1 MKRFIVEV
9 LLFIFTSFSIMAE
22 NAGNVTSSVNE
33 IKNNSEILLKCSNM
47 AGETAQGMGTAVNN
61 GNNIFLKCLNSENSS
76 ENLIGTNKVNSKDIL
91 LECLNTSENTAGEAE
106 KNGNSDEKILKCSNI
121 VRIINANELFQT
133 DKTGSIKGIQLKCS
147 NTVKNVNKAE
157 IPLSDSGGSN
167 DIILK
172 CSSVSE
178 NLPKNETAINSGVT
192 ANSNEITLKCSN
204 IVRVVDGN
212 KVFPDNPENSDAVI
226 LNCSDTAE
234 KAGNI
239 IGNIGQPKGNIGS
252 LGGNIGGKVPVGPII
267 GGVAGASAVGAI
279 VGGIGHHGGGG
290 SGSSRPP
297 KAGGGKDGNSKPPK
311 AGGGK
316 DDASNPKKQ
325 KKDDS
330 KIHNVRG
337 IGIQPVNPFWRSNLQ
352 EAEDSYSKIVRVGF
366 QWVRI
371 TASWHRIQSQRNG
384 AYDWQ
389 DIDDAVALARKYNL
403 KVLMQISGAPEWATG
418 ADKLSAAE
426 KNALNAR
433 KIWVA
438 SFAPLPQYDN
448 DFSNFV
454 SALVKRYAPKG
465 VIDYEFWNEPG
476 NPEFWHDTIQ
486 NPRPNPEHYTNLL
499 KIAYTAAHDAHN
511 DVNVMAGGM
520 TVGVT
525 NNSTGYVGPM
535 EFLERMYRAGAKGY
549 FDGVSH
555 HPYGIYARTF
565 RDNGWTNM
573 IGDVVAPGGGEKTL
587 YQIMSENGDGNKKIW
602 PSEVGLDAAYPGVE
616 ETKQANIISQIL
628 RWYQRSNIF
637 GPLILYQAKDRKPYI
652 TSGVVDRDSNGD
664 GWLDVNI
671 DTNGDGVPDANIDA
685 DHNGRPDILDAADPE
700 NYFGIWKS
708 DGTEKKAVDVIR
720 RFINNNHPAPA
731 PTPAPLT
738 NGCNSATDASGQWKS
753 VKCWEFKD
761 RNIPSDWEGK
771 RIINHLGSHLTYLP
785 SSISLD
791 GDHAILTT
799 RRHCVNRK
807 GDPLT
812 DANATTGVC
821 PAGKV
826 TQYSSGRLESG
837 NIVDASKPFRAE
849 IRAKMNWNHLQGM
862 RTALWM
868 QKQRNDVD
876 TPACKVPGGNAPYGS
891 LLILEWFASTPDYG
905 WPASNISCYY
915 SQTNHEWTPRG
926 FTHRLE
932 NRVGSGSKPLTD
944 EWHVW
949 TIEYDGTKVRYYM
962 DGRLAPVVHYRIQDA
977 RRISVVDSTRYDQYG
992 SYLSTMPDEDYSK
1005 LNIPSSL
1012 VKQGFEND
1020 RWHFII
1026 NDYVEWEPGLNPPS
1040 DGAPFPV
1047 QTTEIDYVRLYQK

>member
-1 MKRFIVEV
+1 MKRFIIAV
-9 LLFIFTSFSIMAE
+9 LLLIFMSFSIMAE
-22 NAGNVTSSVNE
+22 NTGNVSFLVSE
-33 IKNNSEILLKCSNM
+33 IKSNNDILLKCSNM
-47 AGETAQGMGTAVNN
+47 AGENAQGTGITENN
-61 GNNIFLKCLNSENSS
+61 GNNIFLKCINSETGS
-76 ENLIGTNKVNSKDIL
+76 ENIIGTNKISSQNIL
-91 LECLNTSENTAGEAE
+91 LKCLNTSESTEDELTKDVNTAE
-106 KNGNSDEKILKCSNI
+106 KLLKCSNI
-121 VRIINANELFQT
+121 VRIIKIDELSQIESANAV
-133 DKTGSIKGIQLKCS
+133 QLKCS
-147 NTVKNVNKAE
+147 NTVTNNIV
-157 IPLSDSGGSN
+157 
-167 DIILK
+167 LK
-172 CSSVSE
+172 CSGTSE
-178 NLPKNETAINSGVT
+178 NLLKKETTINSGTVNT
-192 ANSNEITLKCSN
+192 AEKLLKCSN
-204 IVRVVDGN
+204 IVKVIDGN
-212 KVFPDNPENSDAVI
+212 KVFSDNLGNYDAVI
-226 LNCSDTAE
+226 LNCTDTTE
-234 KAGNI
+234 KNSNI
-239 IGNIGQPKGNIGS
+239 IGNIAQPKVNIGS

-279 VGGIGHHGGGG
+279 AGGIGHH
-290 SGSSRPP
+290 
-297 KAGGGKDGNSKPPK
+297 KGGGKGGNP
-311 AGGGK
+311 GHQNGRNDGGK
-316 DDASNPKKQ
+316 DDNPKKQ
-325 KKDDS
+325 KKDDT
-330 KIHNVRG
+330 KIHNVKG
-337 IGIQPVNPFWRSNLQ
+337 IGIQPVNPFWRSNLR
-352 EAEDSYSKIVRVGF
+352 EAEDFYSKIARVGF

-438 SFAPLPQYDN
+438 SFAPLPQYN
-448 DFSNFV
+448 NEFSNFV
-454 SALVKRYAPKG
+454 SALVKRYAQKG

-486 NPRPNPEHYTNLL
+486 NPRPNPEHYTDLL

-520 TVGVT
+520 TVG
-525 NNSTGYVGPM
+525 NSNSSTGYVGPM

-549 FDGVSH
+549 FDGLSH

-565 RDNGWTNM
+565 RDNGWANM

-587 YQIMSENGDGNKKIW
+587 YQIMSEHGDGNKKIW
-602 PSEVGLDAAYPGVE
+602 ITEVGIDAAYPGVE
-616 ETKQANIISQIL
+616 ETKQANVISKIL
-628 RWYQRSNIF
+628 DQYQKSNIY
-637 GPLILYQAKDRKPYI
+637 GPLIFYQAKDRKPYI
-652 TSGVVDRDSNGD
+652 TSGILDKDSNGD

-671 DTNGDGVPDANIDA
+671 DTNGDGVPDANIDT

-738 NGCNSATDASGQWKS
+738 NGCDSATDASGQWKS

-761 RNIPSDWEGK
+761 RNIPSDWVSK

-891 LLILEWFASTPDYG
+891 LLILEWFSSTPSYA
-905 WPASNISCYY
+905 WPATNISCYY
-915 SQTNHEWTPRG
+915 SQVNHEWTPRG

-932 NRVGSGSKPLTD
+932 NIVGGHTTSLTH

-949 TIEYDGTKVRYYM
+949 AIEFDGTKVRYYM
-962 DGRLAPVVHYRIQDA
+962 DGRLIPVVHYRIKDA
-977 RRISVVDSTRYDQYG
+977 QRISVVDNTRYDQYG
-992 SYLSTMPDEDYSK
+992 NYLSAMPDEDFSK
-1005 LNIPSSL
+1005 LNIPSAL

-1026 NDYVEWEPGLNPPS
+1026 NDYVEWESGLNPPS
-1040 DGAPFPV
+1040 EHSPFPV

>member
-1 MKRFIVEV
+1 MKKSIVAV
-9 LLFIFTSFSIMAE
+9 LLLIFLSFSIMAE
-22 NAGNVTSSVNE
+22 NVDNVTSSANE
-33 IKNNSEILLKCSNM
+33 IKNSGEILLKCSNM
-47 AGETAQGMGTAVNN
+47 AGENAQGTGITENN
-61 GNNIFLKCLNSENSS
+61 GNNIFLKCINSETGS
-76 ENLIGTNKVNSKDIL
+76 ENIIGTNKISSQNIL
-91 LECLNTSENTAGEAE
+91 LKCLNTSESTEDELTKDVNTAE
-106 KNGNSDEKILKCSNI
+106 KLLKCSNI
-121 VRIINANELFQT
+121 VRIIKIDELSQIESANAV
-133 DKTGSIKGIQLKCS
+133 QLKCS
-147 NTVKNVNKAE
+147 NTVTNNIV
-157 IPLSDSGGSN
+157 
-167 DIILK
+167 LK
-172 CSSVSE
+172 CSGTSE
-178 NLPKNETAINSGVT
+178 NLLKKETTINSGTVNT
-192 ANSNEITLKCSN
+192 AEKLLKCSN
-204 IVRVVDGN
+204 IVKVIDGN
-212 KVFPDNPENSDAVI
+212 KVFSDNLGNYDAVI
-226 LNCSDTAE
+226 LNCTDTTE
-234 KAGNI
+234 KNSNI
-239 IGNIGQPKGNIGS
+239 IGNIAQPKVNIGS

-279 VGGIGHHGGGG
+279 AGGIGHH
-290 SGSSRPP
+290 
-297 KAGGGKDGNSKPPK
+297 KGGGKGGNP
-311 AGGGK
+311 GHQNGRNDGGK
-316 DDASNPKKQ
+316 DDNPKKQ
-325 KKDDS
+325 KKDDT
-330 KIHNVRG
+330 KIHNVKG
-337 IGIQPVNPFWRSNLQ
+337 IGIQPVNPFWRSNLR
-352 EAEDSYSKIVRVGF
+352 EAEDSYSKIAGAGF

-371 TASWHRIQSQRNG
+371 TASWHRIQSSKNG
-384 AYDWQ
+384 RYDWQ
-389 DIDDAVALARKYNL
+389 DIDDAVALAKKYNL

-438 SFAPLPQYDN
+438 SFAPLQQYDN

-454 SALVKRYAPKG
+454 TALVKRYASQG

-486 NPRPNPEHYTNLL
+486 NPRPNPEHYTDLL

-520 TVGVT
+520 TVGAS
-525 NNSTGYVGPM
+525 NSATGYVGPM
-535 EFLERMYRAGAKGY
+535 EFLERIYRAGAKGY
-549 FDGVSH
+549 FDGLSH

-565 RDNGWTNM
+565 RDNGWANM

-587 YQIMSENGDGNKKIW
+587 YQIMSEHGDGNKKIW
-602 PSEVGLDAAYPGVE
+602 ITEVGIDAAYPGVE
-616 ETKQANIISQIL
+616 ETKQANVISKIL
-628 RWYQRSNIF
+628 DQYQKSNIY
-637 GPLILYQAKDRKPYI
+637 GPLIFYQAKDRKPYI
-652 TSGVVDRDSNGD
+652 TSGILDKDSNGD

-738 NGCNSATDASGQWKS
+738 NGCDSATDASGQWKS
-753 VKCWEFKD
+753 VKCWEFKG
-761 RNIPSDWEGK
+761 RNIPSDWVSK
-771 RIINHLGSHLTYLP
+771 RIINHLDSHLTYLP

-891 LLILEWFASTPDYG
+891 LLILEWFSSTPSYA
-905 WPASNISCYY
+905 WPATNISCYY
-915 SQTNHEWTPRG
+915 SQVNHEWTPRG

-932 NRVGSGSKPLTD
+932 NIVGGHTTSLTH

-949 TIEYDGTKVRYYM
+949 AIEFDGTKVRYYM
-962 DGRLAPVVHYRIQDA
+962 DGRLIPVVHYRIKDA
-977 RRISVVDSTRYDQYG
+977 QRISVVDNTRYDQYG
-992 SYLSTMPDEDYSK
+992 NYLSTMPDEDFSK
-1005 LNIPSSL
+1005 LNIPSAL

-1026 NDYVEWEPGLNPPS
+1026 NDYVEWESGLNPPS
-1040 DGAPFPV
+1040 EHSPFPV

>member
-1 MKRFIVEV
+1 MVKFIVRG
-9 LLFIFTSFSIMAE
+9 LLLICISFSIMAE
-22 NAGNVTSSVNE
+22 NVDNVTSSANE
-33 IKNNSEILLKCSNM
+33 IKNSGEILLKCSNM
-47 AGETAQGMGTAVNN
+47 AGENAQGTGITENN
-61 GNNIFLKCLNSENSS
+61 GNNIFLKCINSETGS
-76 ENLIGTNKVNSKDIL
+76 ENIIGTNKISSQNIL
-91 LECLNTSENTAGEAE
+91 LKCLNTSESTEDELTKDVNTAE
-106 KNGNSDEKILKCSNI
+106 KLLKCSNI
-121 VRIINANELFQT
+121 VRIIKIDELSQIESANAV
-133 DKTGSIKGIQLKCS
+133 QLKCS
-147 NTVKNVNKAE
+147 NTVTNNIV
-157 IPLSDSGGSN
+157 
-167 DIILK
+167 LK
-172 CSSVSE
+172 CSGTSE
-178 NLPKNETAINSGVT
+178 NLLKKETTINSGTVNT
-192 ANSNEITLKCSN
+192 AEKLLKCSN
-204 IVRVVDGN
+204 IVKVIDGN
-212 KVFPDNPENSDAVI
+212 KVFSDNLGNYDAVI
-226 LNCSDTAE
+226 LNCTDTTE
-234 KAGNI
+234 KNSNI
-239 IGNIGQPKGNIGS
+239 IGNIAQPKVNIGS

-279 VGGIGHHGGGG
+279 AGGIGHH
-290 SGSSRPP
+290 
-297 KAGGGKDGNSKPPK
+297 KGGGKGGNT
-311 AGGGK
+311 GHQNGRNDGGK
-316 DDASNPKKQ
+316 DDNSNPKKQ
-325 KKDDS
+325 KKDDT
-330 KIHNVRG
+330 KIHNVKG
-337 IGIQPVNPFWRSNLQ
+337 IGIQPVNPFWRSNLR
-352 EAEDSYSKIVRVGF
+352 EAEDSYSKIAGVGF

-371 TASWHRIQSQRNG
+371 TASWHRIQSSKNG
-384 AYDWQ
+384 RYDWQ
-389 DIDDAVALARKYNL
+389 DIDDAVALAKKYNL

-438 SFAPLPQYDN
+438 SFAPLPQYN
-448 DFSNFV
+448 NEFSNFV

-486 NPRPNPEHYTNLL
+486 NPRPNPEHYTDLL

-520 TVGVT
+520 TVG
-525 NNSTGYVGPM
+525 NSNSSTGYVGPM

-549 FDGVSH
+549 FDGLSH

-565 RDNGWTNM
+565 RDNGWANM

-587 YQIMSENGDGNKKIW
+587 YQIMSEHGDGNKKIW
-602 PSEVGLDAAYPGVE
+602 ITEVGIDAAYPGVE
-616 ETKQANIISQIL
+616 ETKQANVISKIL
-628 RWYQRSNIF
+628 DQYQKSNIY
-637 GPLILYQAKDRKPYI
+637 GPLIFYQAKDRKPYI
-652 TSGVVDRDSNGD
+652 TSGILDKDSNGD

-671 DTNGDGVPDANIDA
+671 DTNGDGVPDANIDT

-738 NGCNSATDASGQWKS
+738 NGCDSATDASGQWKS

-761 RNIPSDWEGK
+761 RNIPSDWVSK

-891 LLILEWFASTPDYG
+891 LLILEWFSSTPSYA
-905 WPASNISCYY
+905 WPATNISCYY
-915 SQTNHEWTPRG
+915 SQVNHEWTPRG

-932 NRVGSGSKPLTD
+932 NIVGGHTTSLTH

-949 TIEYDGTKVRYYM
+949 AIEFDGTKVRYYM
-962 DGRLAPVVHYRIQDA
+962 DGRLIPVVHYRIKDA
-977 RRISVVDSTRYDQYG
+977 QRISVVDNTRYDQYG
-992 SYLSTMPDEDYSK
+992 NYLSTMPDEDFSK
-1005 LNIPSSL
+1005 LNIPSAL

-1026 NDYVEWEPGLNPPS
+1026 NDYVEWESGLNPPS
-1040 DGAPFPV
+1040 EYSPFPV

>member
-1 MKRFIVEV
+1 MKRFIIAV
-9 LLFIFTSFSIMAE
+9 LLLIFMSFSIMAE
-22 NAGNVTSSVNE
+22 NTGNVSFSASE
-33 IKNNSEILLKCSNM
+33 IKSNNDILLKCSNM
-47 AGETAQGMGTAVNN
+47 AGENAQGTGITENN
-61 GNNIFLKCLNSENSS
+61 GNNIFLKCINSETGS
-76 ENLIGTNKVNSKDIL
+76 ENIIGTNKISSQNIL
-91 LECLNTSENTAGEAE
+91 LKCLNTSESTEDELTKDVNTAE
-106 KNGNSDEKILKCSNI
+106 KLLKCSNI
-121 VRIINANELFQT
+121 VRIIKIDELSQIESANAV
-133 DKTGSIKGIQLKCS
+133 QLKCS
-147 NTVKNVNKAE
+147 NTVTNNIV
-157 IPLSDSGGSN
+157 
-167 DIILK
+167 LK
-172 CSSVSE
+172 CSGTSE
-178 NLPKNETAINSGVT
+178 NLLKKETTINSGTVNT
-192 ANSNEITLKCSN
+192 TEITLKCSN
-204 IVRVVDGN
+204 IVKVIDGN
-212 KVFPDNPENSDAVI
+212 KVFSDNLGNYDAVI
-226 LNCSDTAE
+226 LNCTDTTE
-234 KAGNI
+234 KNSNI
-239 IGNIGQPKGNIGS
+239 IGNIAQPKVNIGS

-279 VGGIGHHGGGG
+279 AGGIGHH
-290 SGSSRPP
+290 
-297 KAGGGKDGNSKPPK
+297 KGGGKGGNP
-311 AGGGK
+311 GHQNGRNDGGK
-316 DDASNPKKQ
+316 DDNPKKQ
-325 KKDDS
+325 KKDDT
-330 KIHNVRG
+330 KIHNVKG
-337 IGIQPVNPFWRSNLQ
+337 IGIQPVNPFWRSNLR
-352 EAEDSYSKIVRVGF
+352 EAEDSYSKIARVGF

-438 SFAPLPQYDN
+438 SFAPFPQYN
-448 DFSNFV
+448 NEFSNFV

-486 NPRPNPEHYTNLL
+486 NPRPNPEHYTDLL

-520 TVGVT
+520 TVG
-525 NNSTGYVGPM
+525 NSNSSTGYVGPM

-549 FDGVSH
+549 FDGLSH

-565 RDNGWTNM
+565 RDNGWANM

-587 YQIMSENGDGNKKIW
+587 YQIMSEHGDGNKKIW
-602 PSEVGLDAAYPGVE
+602 ITEVGIDAAYPGVE
-616 ETKQANIISQIL
+616 ETKQANVISKIL
-628 RWYQRSNIF
+628 DQYQKSNIY
-637 GPLILYQAKDRKPYI
+637 GPLIFYQAKDRKPYI
-652 TSGVVDRDSNGD
+652 TSGILDRDSNGD

-738 NGCNSATDASGQWKS
+738 NGCDSATDASGQWKS

-761 RNIPSDWEGK
+761 RNIPSDWVSK

-891 LLILEWFASTPDYG
+891 LLILEWFSSTPSYA
-905 WPASNISCYY
+905 WPATNISCYY
-915 SQTNHEWTPRG
+915 SQVNHEWTPRG

-932 NRVGSGSKPLTD
+932 NIVGGHTTSLTH

-949 TIEYDGTKVRYYM
+949 AIEFDGTKVRYYM
-962 DGRLAPVVHYRIQDA
+962 DGRLIPVVHYRIKDA
-977 RRISVVDSTRYDQYG
+977 QRISVVDNTRYDQYG
-992 SYLSTMPDEDYSK
+992 NYLSTMPDEDFSK
-1005 LNIPSSL
+1005 LNIPSAL

-1020 RWHFII
+1020 KWHFII
-1026 NDYVEWEPGLNPPS
+1026 NDYVEWESGLNPPS
-1040 DGAPFPV
+1040 EYSPFPV

>member
-1 MKRFIVEV
+1 MKKSIVAV
-9 LLFIFTSFSIMAE
+9 LLLIFLSFSIMAE
-22 NAGNVTSSVNE
+22 NMGNMPSSVNE
-33 IKNNSEILLKCSNM
+33 VKSGNEILLKCLNTV
-47 AGETAQGMGTAVNN
+47 GESTQGTEITENN
-61 GNNIFLKCLNSENSS
+61 GNNIFLKCLNFENSS
-76 ENLIGTNKVNSKDIL
+76 ENTVTTNKINSKDIL
-91 LECLNTSENTAGEAE
+91 LECLDTSKNTSDEMV
-106 KNGNSDEKILKCSNI
+106 KNENSDEKILKCSNL
-121 VRIINANELFQT
+121 VKIINSNELFQT
-133 DKTGSIKGIQLKCS
+133 DKIENINGVQLKCS
-147 NTVKNVNKAE
+147 NTVKNIGKSE
-157 IPLSDSGGSN
+157 IPLLDSGGSN

-172 CSSVSE
+172 CSNVSE
-178 NLPKNETAINSGVT
+178 DLSKDETKINNGIG
-192 ANSNEITLKCSN
+192 NSTEITLKCSN
-204 IVRVVDGN
+204 IVRVIDGN
-212 KVFPDNPENSDAVI
+212 KVFSDNSENDTAVI
-226 LNCSDTAE
+226 LSCSDKTENA
-234 KAGNI
+234 NI
-239 IGNIGQPKGNIGS
+239 IGNIGQPKVNIGS

-279 VGGIGHHGGGG
+279 VGGIGHH
-290 SGSSRPP
+290 
-297 KAGGGKDGNSKPPK
+297 KGGGKGGTPGYKNGRND
-311 AGGGK
+311 GGK
-316 DDASNPKKQ
+316 NDNPKKQ
-325 KKDDS
+325 KKDDT
-330 KIHNVRG
+330 KIHNVKG
-337 IGIQPVNPFWRSNLQ
+337 IGIQPVNPFWRSNLR
-352 EAEDSYSKIVRVGF
+352 EAEDSYSQIAKVGF

-371 TASWHRIQSQRNG
+371 TASWNRIQSSKNG
-384 AYDWQ
+384 RYDWQ
-389 DIDDAVALARKYNL
+389 DIDDAVALAKKYNL

-438 SFAPLPQYDN
+438 SFAPLQQYDN

-454 SALVKRYAPKG
+454 SALVKRYASQG

-486 NPRPNPEHYTNLL
+486 NPRPNPEHYTHLL
-499 KIAYTAAHDAHN
+499 KIAYTAAHNAHN

-520 TVGVT
+520 TVG
-525 NNSTGYVGPM
+525 NSNSSTGYIGPM
-535 EFLERMYRAGAKGY
+535 EFLERMYRSGAKGY

-555 HPYGIYARTF
+555 HPYGIYARAF
-565 RDNGWTNM
+565 RDNGWANM
-573 IGDVVAPGGGEKTL
+573 IGDVVAPGTGEKTL

-602 PSEVGLDAAYPGVE
+602 PSEVGLDAAYPGVD
-616 ETKQANIISQIL
+616 ETKQANVISQIL
-628 RWYQRSNIF
+628 GWYQKSDIF

-671 DTNGDGVPDANIDA
+671 DTNGDGIPDANIDA
-685 DHNGRPDILDAADPE
+685 DNNGRPDILDAADPE

-720 RFINNNHPAPA
+720 RFIKNQPAPG
-731 PTPAPLT
+731 PSPLT
-738 NGCNSATDASGQWKS
+738 NGCSSATDASGQWKS

-761 RNIPSDWEGK
+761 RNIPSDWVSK

-826 TQYSSGRLESG
+826 TQYSSGRLES
-837 NIVDASKPFRAE
+837 NKLVDASKPFRAE
-849 IRAKMNWNHLQGM
+849 IRARMNWNRLQGM

-868 QKQRNDVD
+868 QKQQNDVD
-876 TPACKVPGGNAPYGS
+876 TPICKNPGGSAPYGS
-891 LLILEWFASTPDYG
+891 LLILEWFSSTPSYA
-905 WPASNISCYY
+905 WPATNISCYY
-915 SQTNHEWTPRG
+915 SQVNHEWTPRG

-932 NRVGSGSKPLTD
+932 NIVGGQSKSLTH

-949 TIEYDGTKVRYYM
+949 TIEFDGTKVRYYM
-962 DGRLAPVVHYRIQDA
+962 DGRLIPVVHYRIKDA
-977 RRISVVDSTRYDQYG
+977 QRISVVDNTRYDQYG
-992 SYLSTMPDEDYSK
+992 NYLSTMPDEDFSK
-1005 LNIPSSL
+1005 LNAPSSL
-1012 VKQGFEND
+1012 IKQGFEND
-1020 RWHFII
+1020 KWHFIF

-1040 DGAPFPV
+1040 EYSPFPV

>member
-1 MKRFIVEV
+1 MVKFIVRG
-9 LLFIFTSFSIMAE
+9 LLLICISFSIMAE
-22 NAGNVTSSVNE
+22 NTGNVSFSVSE
-33 IKNNSEILLKCSNM
+33 IKSNNDILLKCSNM
-47 AGETAQGMGTAVNN
+47 AGENAQGTGITENN
-61 GNNIFLKCLNSENSS
+61 GNNIFLKCINSETGS
-76 ENLIGTNKVNSKDIL
+76 ENIIGTNKISSQNIL
-91 LECLNTSENTAGEAE
+91 LKCLNTSESTEDELTKDVNTAE
-106 KNGNSDEKILKCSNI
+106 KLLKCSNI
-121 VRIINANELFQT
+121 VRIIKIDELSQIESANAV
-133 DKTGSIKGIQLKCS
+133 QLKCS
-147 NTVKNVNKAE
+147 NTVTNNIV
-157 IPLSDSGGSN
+157 
-167 DIILK
+167 LK
-172 CSSVSE
+172 CSGTSE
-178 NLPKNETAINSGVT
+178 NLLKKETTINSGTVNT
-192 ANSNEITLKCSN
+192 AEKLLKCSN
-204 IVRVVDGN
+204 IVKVIDGN
-212 KVFPDNPENSDAVI
+212 KVFSDNLGNYDAVI
-226 LNCSDTAE
+226 LNCTDTTE
-234 KAGNI
+234 KNSNI
-239 IGNIGQPKGNIGS
+239 IGNIAQPKVNIGS
-252 LGGNIGGKVPVGPII
+252 LGGNIGGKVPVVPII
-267 GGVAGASAVGAI
+267 GGAVPAVGAI
-279 VGGIGHHGGGG
+279 IGATRHHGGGG
-290 SGSSRPP
+290 GGNGTSKPQ
-297 KAGGGKDGNSKPPK
+297 KGGGGNNKFKPQK
-311 AGGGK
+311 GG
-316 DDASNPKKQ
+316 DDNSSPKKQ
-325 KKDDS
+325 KKEDS

-337 IGIQPVNPFWRSNLQ
+337 IGIQPVNPFWRSNLR
-352 EAEDSYSKIVRVGF
+352 EAEDSYSKIARVGF

-438 SFAPLPQYDN
+438 SFAPLPQYN
-448 DFSNFV
+448 NEFSNFV

-486 NPRPNPEHYTNLL
+486 NPRPNPEHYTDLL

-520 TVGVT
+520 TVG
-525 NNSTGYVGPM
+525 NSNSSTGYVGPM

-549 FDGVSH
+549 FDGLSH

-565 RDNGWTNM
+565 RDNGWANM

-587 YQIMSENGDGNKKIW
+587 YQIMSEHGDGNKKIW
-602 PSEVGLDAAYPGVE
+602 ITEVGIDAAYPGVE
-616 ETKQANIISQIL
+616 ETKQANVISKIL
-628 RWYQRSNIF
+628 DQYQKSNIY
-637 GPLILYQAKDRKPYI
+637 GPLIFYQAKDRKPYI
-652 TSGVVDRDSNGD
+652 TSGILDKDSNGD

-671 DTNGDGVPDANIDA
+671 DTNGDGVPDANIDT

-738 NGCNSATDASGQWKS
+738 NGCDSATDASGQWKS

-761 RNIPSDWEGK
+761 RNIPSDWVSK

-891 LLILEWFASTPDYG
+891 LLILEWFSSTPSYA
-905 WPASNISCYY
+905 WPATNISCYY
-915 SQTNHEWTPRG
+915 SQVNHEWTPRG

-932 NRVGSGSKPLTD
+932 NIVGGHTTSLTH

-949 TIEYDGTKVRYYM
+949 AIEFDGTKVRYYM
-962 DGRLAPVVHYRIQDA
+962 DGRLIPVVHYRIKDA
-977 RRISVVDSTRYDQYG
+977 QRISVVDNTRYDQYG
-992 SYLSTMPDEDYSK
+992 NYLSTMPDEDFSK
-1005 LNIPSSL
+1005 LNIPSAL

-1020 RWHFII
+1020 KWHFII
-1026 NDYVEWEPGLNPPS
+1026 NDYVEWESGLNPPS
-1040 DGAPFPV
+1040 EYSPFPV

>member
-1 MKRFIVEV
+1 MKRFIIAI
-9 LLFIFTSFSIMAE
+9 LLLIFMSFSIMAE
-22 NAGNVTSSVNE
+22 NIGNVSSSVNE
-33 IKNNSEILLKCSNM
+33 IKSNNDILLKCSNM
-47 AGETAQGMGTAVNN
+47 AGESVQGTGITENN
-61 GNNIFLKCLNSENSS
+61 GNNIFLKCINSETSS
-76 ENLIGTNKVNSKDIL
+76 ENIIGTNKISSQNIL
-91 LECLNTSENTAGEAE
+91 LKCLNTSESTEDELTKDVNTAE
-106 KNGNSDEKILKCSNI
+106 KLLKCSNI
-121 VRIINANELFQT
+121 VRIIKTDELSQI
-133 DKTGSIKGIQLKCS
+133 DKTESVNVIQLKCL
-147 NTVKNVNKAE
+147 NTVKNVNTAGT
-157 IPLSDSGGSN
+157 PLSNSNSSN
-167 DIILK
+167 DIVLK
-172 CSSVSE
+172 CSSTSE
-178 NLPKNETAINSGVT
+178 NLLKKETTINSGTVNT
-192 ANSNEITLKCSN
+192 TEITLKCSN
-204 IVRVVDGN
+204 IVKVIDGN
-212 KVFPDNPENSDAVI
+212 KVFSDNLENYDAII
-226 LNCSDTAE
+226 LNCTDTTE
-234 KAGNI
+234 KNNNI

-252 LGGNIGGKVPVGPII
+252 LGGNIGGKVPIGPII
-267 GGVAGASAVGAI
+267 GGAVGIPAVGAI

-290 SGSSRPP
+290 KDDSPRAQNGGNNDSND
-297 KAGGGKDGNSKPPK
+297 GGKNDIQKP
-311 AGGGK
+311 
-316 DDASNPKKQ
+316 

-352 EAEDSYSKIVRVGF
+352 EAEDSYSKIARVGF

-371 TASWHRIQSQRNG
+371 TASWHRIQSSKNG
-384 AYDWQ
+384 GYDWQ
-389 DIDDAVALARKYNL
+389 DIDDAIALAKKYNL

-418 ADKLSAAE
+418 VDKLSAAE

-454 SALVKRYAPKG
+454 SALVKRYARQG

-476 NPEFWHDTIQ
+476 NPEFWHNTLQ
-486 NPRPNPEHYTNLL
+486 NPKPNPEHYTHLL
-499 KIAYTAAHDAHN
+499 KIAYTAAHNAHN

-520 TVGVT
+520 TVGES
-525 NNSTGYVGPM
+525 NNSTGYIGPM

-555 HPYGIYARTF
+555 HPYGIYARAF
-565 RDNGWTNM
+565 RDNGWANM

-602 PSEVGLDAAYPGVE
+602 PSEVGLDAAYPGVD
-616 ETKQANIISQIL
+616 ETKQANVISQIL
-628 RWYQRSNIF
+628 GWYQKSNIF

-671 DTNGDGVPDANIDA
+671 DTNGDGIPDANIDA
-685 DHNGRPDILDAADPE
+685 DNNGRPDILDAADPA

-720 RFINNNHPAPA
+720 RFINNQPAPG
-731 PTPAPLT
+731 PAPVT
-738 NGCNSATDASGQWKS
+738 NGCSSATDASGQWKS
-753 VKCWEFKD
+753 VKCWEFKE
-761 RNIPSDWEGK
+761 RNIPANWESK

-785 SSISLD
+785 NNISLD
-791 GDHAILTT
+791 GEHVKITT
-799 RRHCVNRK
+799 RRHCVDRR

-837 NIVDASKPFRAE
+837 KLVDASKPFRAE
-849 IRAKMNWNHLQGM
+849 IRAKMNWNRLQGM

-868 QKQRNDVD
+868 QKQQNDVD
-876 TPACKVPGGNAPYGS
+876 TPICKNPGGSAPYGS
-891 LLILEWFASTPDYG
+891 LLILEWFASTPSYA
-905 WPASNISCYY
+905 WPATNISCYY
-915 SQTNHEWTPRG
+915 SQVNHEWTPRG

-932 NRVGSGSKPLTD
+932 NIVGGHTTSLTH

-949 TIEYDGTKVRYYM
+949 AIEFDGTKVRYYM
-962 DGRLAPVVHYRIQDA
+962 DGRLIPVVHYRIKDA
-977 RRISVVDSTRYDQYG
+977 QRISVVDNTRYDQYG
-992 SYLSTMPDEDYSK
+992 NYLSTMPDEDFSK
-1005 LNIPSSL
+1005 LNIPSTL

-1020 RWHFII
+1020 KWHFIF

-1040 DGAPFPV
+1040 EHFPFPV
-1047 QTTEIDYVRLYQK
+1047 QTTEIDYVRLYRKN

>member
-1 MKRFIVEV
+1 
-9 LLFIFTSFSIMAE
+9 MAE
-22 NAGNVTSSVNE
+22 NTGNVSFSVSE
-33 IKNNSEILLKCSNM
+33 IKSNNDILLKCSNM
-47 AGETAQGMGTAVNN
+47 AGENAQGTGITENN
-61 GNNIFLKCLNSENSS
+61 GNNIFLKCINSETGS
-76 ENLIGTNKVNSKDIL
+76 ENIIGTNKISSQNIL
-91 LECLNTSENTAGEAE
+91 LKCLNTSESTEDELTKDVNTAE
-106 KNGNSDEKILKCSNI
+106 KLLKCSNI
-121 VRIINANELFQT
+121 VRIIKIDELSQIESANAV
-133 DKTGSIKGIQLKCS
+133 QLKCS
-147 NTVKNVNKAE
+147 NTVTNNIV
-157 IPLSDSGGSN
+157 
-167 DIILK
+167 LK
-172 CSSVSE
+172 CSGTSE
-178 NLPKNETAINSGVT
+178 NLLKKETTINSGTVNT
-192 ANSNEITLKCSN
+192 AEKLLKCSN
-204 IVRVVDGN
+204 IVKVIDGN
-212 KVFPDNPENSDAVI
+212 KVFSDNLGNYDAVI
-226 LNCSDTAE
+226 LNCTDTTE
-234 KAGNI
+234 KNSNI
-239 IGNIGQPKGNIGS
+239 IGNIAQPKVNIGS

-279 VGGIGHHGGGG
+279 AGGIGHH
-290 SGSSRPP
+290 
-297 KAGGGKDGNSKPPK
+297 KGGGKGGNP
-311 AGGGK
+311 GHQNGRNDGGK
-316 DDASNPKKQ
+316 DDNPKKQ
-325 KKDDS
+325 KKDDT

-337 IGIQPVNPFWRSNLQ
+337 IGIQPVNPFWRSNLR
-352 EAEDSYSKIVRVGF
+352 EAEDSYSKIARVGF

-438 SFAPLPQYDN
+438 SFAPLPQYN
-448 DFSNFV
+448 NEFSNFV

-486 NPRPNPEHYTNLL
+486 NPRPNPEHYTDLL

-520 TVGVT
+520 TVG
-525 NNSTGYVGPM
+525 NSNSSTGYVGPM

-549 FDGVSH
+549 FDGLSH

-565 RDNGWTNM
+565 RDNGWANM

-587 YQIMSENGDGNKKIW
+587 YQIMSEHGDGNKKIW
-602 PSEVGLDAAYPGVE
+602 ITEVGIDAAYPGVE
-616 ETKQANIISQIL
+616 ETKQANVISKIL
-628 RWYQRSNIF
+628 DQYQKSNIY
-637 GPLILYQAKDRKPYI
+637 GPLIFYQAKDRKPYI
-652 TSGVVDRDSNGD
+652 TSGILDKDSNGD

-671 DTNGDGVPDANIDA
+671 DTNGDGVPDANIDT

-738 NGCNSATDASGQWKS
+738 NGCDSATDASGQWKS

-761 RNIPSDWEGK
+761 RNIPSDWVSK

-891 LLILEWFASTPDYG
+891 LLILEWFSSTPSYA
-905 WPASNISCYY
+905 WPATNISCYY
-915 SQTNHEWTPRG
+915 SQVNHEWTPRG

-932 NRVGSGSKPLTD
+932 NIVGGHTTSLTH

-949 TIEYDGTKVRYYM
+949 AIEFDGTKVRYYM
-962 DGRLAPVVHYRIQDA
+962 DGRLIPVVHYRIKDA
-977 RRISVVDSTRYDQYG
+977 QRISVVDNTRYDQYG
-992 SYLSTMPDEDYSK
+992 NYLSTMPDEDFSK
-1005 LNIPSSL
+1005 LNIPSAL

-1020 RWHFII
+1020 KWHFII
-1026 NDYVEWEPGLNPPS
+1026 NDYVEWESGLNPPS
-1040 DGAPFPV
+1040 EHSPFPV

>member
-1 MKRFIVEV
+1 MKRFIIAV
-9 LLFIFTSFSIMAE
+9 LLLIFMSFSIMAE
-22 NAGNVTSSVNE
+22 NTGNVSFSVSE
-33 IKNNSEILLKCSNM
+33 IKSNNDILLKCSNM
-47 AGETAQGMGTAVNN
+47 AGENAQGTGITENN
-61 GNNIFLKCLNSENSS
+61 GNNIFLKCINSETGS
-76 ENLIGTNKVNSKDIL
+76 ENIIGTNKISSQNIL
-91 LECLNTSENTAGEAE
+91 LKCLNTSESTEDELTKDVNTAE
-106 KNGNSDEKILKCSNI
+106 KLLKCSNI
-121 VRIINANELFQT
+121 VRIIKIDELSQIESANAV
-133 DKTGSIKGIQLKCS
+133 QLKCS
-147 NTVKNVNKAE
+147 NTVTNNIV
-157 IPLSDSGGSN
+157 
-167 DIILK
+167 LK
-172 CSSVSE
+172 CSGTSE
-178 NLPKNETAINSGVT
+178 NLLKKETTINSGTVNT
-192 ANSNEITLKCSN
+192 AEKLLKCSN
-204 IVRVVDGN
+204 IVKVIDGN
-212 KVFPDNPENSDAVI
+212 KVFSDNLGNYDAVI
-226 LNCSDTAE
+226 LNCTDTTE
-234 KAGNI
+234 KNSNI
-239 IGNIGQPKGNIGS
+239 IGNIAQPKVNIGS

-279 VGGIGHHGGGG
+279 AGGIGHH
-290 SGSSRPP
+290 
-297 KAGGGKDGNSKPPK
+297 KGGGKGGNP
-311 AGGGK
+311 GHQNGRNDGGK
-316 DDASNPKKQ
+316 DDNPKKQ
-325 KKDDS
+325 KKDDT
-330 KIHNVRG
+330 KIHNVKG
-337 IGIQPVNPFWRSNLQ
+337 IGIQPVNPFWRSNLR
-352 EAEDSYSKIVRVGF
+352 EAEDSYSKIAGAGF

-371 TASWHRIQSQRNG
+371 TASWHRIQSSKNG
-384 AYDWQ
+384 RYDWQ
-389 DIDDAVALARKYNL
+389 DIDDAVALAKKYNL

-438 SFAPLPQYDN
+438 SFAPLQQYDN

-454 SALVKRYAPKG
+454 TAWVKRYASQG

-486 NPRPNPEHYTNLL
+486 NPRPNPEHYTDLL

-520 TVGVT
+520 TVG
-525 NNSTGYVGPM
+525 NSNSSTGYVGPM

-549 FDGVSH
+549 FDGLSH

-565 RDNGWTNM
+565 RDNGWANM

-587 YQIMSENGDGNKKIW
+587 YQIMSEHGDGNKKIW
-602 PSEVGLDAAYPGVE
+602 ITEVGIDAAYPGVE
-616 ETKQANIISQIL
+616 ETKQANVISKIL
-628 RWYQRSNIF
+628 DQYQKSNIY
-637 GPLILYQAKDRKPYI
+637 GPLIFYQAKDRKPYI
-652 TSGVVDRDSNGD
+652 TSGILDKDSNGD

-671 DTNGDGVPDANIDA
+671 DTNGDGVPDANIDT

-738 NGCNSATDASGQWKS
+738 NGCDSATDASGQWKS

-761 RNIPSDWEGK
+761 RNIPSDWVSK

-891 LLILEWFASTPDYG
+891 LLILEWFSSTPSYA
-905 WPASNISCYY
+905 WPATNISCYY
-915 SQTNHEWTPRG
+915 SQVNHEWTPRG

-932 NRVGSGSKPLTD
+932 NIVGGHTTSLTH

-949 TIEYDGTKVRYYM
+949 AIEFDGTKVRYYM
-962 DGRLAPVVHYRIQDA
+962 DGRLIPVVHYRIKDA
-977 RRISVVDSTRYDQYG
+977 QRISVVDNTRYDQYG
-992 SYLSTMPDEDYSK
+992 NYLSTMPDEDFSK
-1005 LNIPSSL
+1005 LNIPSAL

-1026 NDYVEWEPGLNPPS
+1026 NDYVEWEPALNPPS
-1040 DGAPFPV
+1040 EHSPFPV

>member
-1 MKRFIVEV
+1 MKRFIIAV
-9 LLFIFTSFSIMAE
+9 LLLIFMSFSIMAE
-22 NAGNVTSSVNE
+22 NTGNVSFSVSE
-33 IKNNSEILLKCSNM
+33 IKSNNDILLKCSNM
-47 AGETAQGMGTAVNN
+47 AGENAQGTGITENN
-61 GNNIFLKCLNSENSS
+61 GNNIFLKCINSETGS
-76 ENLIGTNKVNSKDIL
+76 ENIIGTNKISSQNIL
-91 LECLNTSENTAGEAE
+91 LKCLNTSESTEDELTKDVNTAE
-106 KNGNSDEKILKCSNI
+106 KLLKCSNI
-121 VRIINANELFQT
+121 VRIIKIDELSQIESANAV
-133 DKTGSIKGIQLKCS
+133 QLKCS
-147 NTVKNVNKAE
+147 NTVTNNIV
-157 IPLSDSGGSN
+157 
-167 DIILK
+167 LK
-172 CSSVSE
+172 CSGTSE
-178 NLPKNETAINSGVT
+178 NLLKKETTINSGTVNT
-192 ANSNEITLKCSN
+192 AEKLLKCSN
-204 IVRVVDGN
+204 IVKVIDGN
-212 KVFPDNPENSDAVI
+212 KVFSDNLGNYDAVI
-226 LNCSDTAE
+226 LNCTDTTE
-234 KAGNI
+234 KNSNI
-239 IGNIGQPKGNIGS
+239 IGNIAQPKVNIGS

-279 VGGIGHHGGGG
+279 AGGIGHH
-290 SGSSRPP
+290 
-297 KAGGGKDGNSKPPK
+297 KGGGKGGNP
-311 AGGGK
+311 GHQNGRNDGGK
-316 DDASNPKKQ
+316 DDNPKKQ
-325 KKDDS
+325 KKDDT
-330 KIHNVRG
+330 KIHNVKG
-337 IGIQPVNPFWRSNLQ
+337 IGIQPVNPFWRSNLR
-352 EAEDSYSKIVRVGF
+352 EAEDSYSKIAGAGF

-371 TASWHRIQSQRNG
+371 TASWHRIQSSKNG
-384 AYDWQ
+384 RYDWQ
-389 DIDDAVALARKYNL
+389 DIDDAVALAKKYNL

-438 SFAPLPQYDN
+438 SFAPLQQYDN

-454 SALVKRYAPKG
+454 TALVKRYASQG

-486 NPRPNPEHYTNLL
+486 NPRPNPEHYTDLL

-520 TVGVT
+520 TVGAS
-525 NNSTGYVGPM
+525 NSATGYVGPM
-535 EFLERMYRAGAKGY
+535 KFLERMYGAGAKGY
-549 FDGVSH
+549 FDGLSH

-565 RDNGWTNM
+565 RDNGWANM

-587 YQIMSENGDGNKKIW
+587 YQIMSEHGDGNKKIW
-602 PSEVGLDAAYPGVE
+602 ITEVGIDAAYPGVE
-616 ETKQANIISQIL
+616 ETKQANVISKIL
-628 RWYQRSNIF
+628 DQYQKSNIY
-637 GPLILYQAKDRKPYI
+637 GPLIFYQAKDRKPYI
-652 TSGVVDRDSNGD
+652 TSGILDRDSNGD

-671 DTNGDGVPDANIDA
+671 DTNGDGVPDANIDT

-738 NGCNSATDASGQWKS
+738 NGCDSATDASGQWKS
-753 VKCWEFKD
+753 VKCWEFKG
-761 RNIPSDWEGK
+761 RNIPSDWVSK

-891 LLILEWFASTPDYG
+891 LLILEWFSSTPSYA
-905 WPASNISCYY
+905 WPATNISCYY
-915 SQTNHEWTPRG
+915 SQVNHEWTPRG

-932 NRVGSGSKPLTD
+932 NIVGGHTTSLTH

-949 TIEYDGTKVRYYM
+949 AIEFDGTKVRYYM
-962 DGRLAPVVHYRIQDA
+962 DGRLIPVVHYRIKDA
-977 RRISVVDSTRYDQYG
+977 QRISVVDNTRYDQYG
-992 SYLSTMPDEDYSK
+992 NYLSTMPDEDFSK
-1005 LNIPSSL
+1005 LNIPSAL

-1020 RWHFII
+1020 KWHFII
-1026 NDYVEWEPGLNPPS
+1026 NDYVEWESGLNPPS
-1040 DGAPFPV
+1040 EYSPFPV

>member
-1 MKRFIVEV
+1 MVKFIVRG
-9 LLFIFTSFSIMAE
+9 LLLIFMSFSIMAE
-22 NAGNVTSSVNE
+22 NTGNVSFSVSE
-33 IKNNSEILLKCSNM
+33 IKSNNDILLKCSNM
-47 AGETAQGMGTAVNN
+47 AGENAQGTGITENN
-61 GNNIFLKCLNSENSS
+61 GNNIFLKCINSETGS
-76 ENLIGTNKVNSKDIL
+76 ENIIGTNKISSQNIL
-91 LECLNTSENTAGEAE
+91 LKCLNTSESTEDELTKDVNTAE
-106 KNGNSDEKILKCSNI
+106 KLLKCSNI
-121 VRIINANELFQT
+121 VRIIKIDELSQIESANAV
-133 DKTGSIKGIQLKCS
+133 QLKCS
-147 NTVKNVNKAE
+147 NTVTNNIV
-157 IPLSDSGGSN
+157 
-167 DIILK
+167 LK
-172 CSSVSE
+172 CSGTSE
-178 NLPKNETAINSGVT
+178 NLLKKETTINSGTVNT
-192 ANSNEITLKCSN
+192 AEKLLKCSN
-204 IVRVVDGN
+204 IVKVIDGN
-212 KVFPDNPENSDAVI
+212 KVFSDNLGNYDAVI
-226 LNCSDTAE
+226 LNCTDTTE
-234 KAGNI
+234 KNSNI
-239 IGNIGQPKGNIGS
+239 IGNIAQPKVNIGS

-279 VGGIGHHGGGG
+279 AGGIGHH
-290 SGSSRPP
+290 
-297 KAGGGKDGNSKPPK
+297 KGGGKGGNP
-311 AGGGK
+311 GHQNGRNDGGK
-316 DDASNPKKQ
+316 DDNPKKQ
-325 KKDDS
+325 KKDDT
-330 KIHNVRG
+330 KIHNVKG
-337 IGIQPVNPFWRSNLQ
+337 IGIQPVNPFWRSNLR
-352 EAEDSYSKIVRVGF
+352 EAEDSYSKIARVGF

-438 SFAPLPQYDN
+438 SFAPFPQYN
-448 DFSNFV
+448 NEFSNFV

-486 NPRPNPEHYTNLL
+486 NPRPNPEHYTDLL

-520 TVGVT
+520 TVG
-525 NNSTGYVGPM
+525 NSNSSTGYVGPM

-549 FDGVSH
+549 FDGLSH

-565 RDNGWTNM
+565 RDNGWANM

-587 YQIMSENGDGNKKIW
+587 YQIMSEHGDGNKKIW
-602 PSEVGLDAAYPGVE
+602 ITEVGIDAAYPGVE
-616 ETKQANIISQIL
+616 ETKQANVISKIL
-628 RWYQRSNIF
+628 DQYQKSNIY
-637 GPLILYQAKDRKPYI
+637 GPLIFYQAKDRKPYI
-652 TSGVVDRDSNGD
+652 TSGILDRDSNGD

-671 DTNGDGVPDANIDA
+671 DTNGDGVPDANIDT

-738 NGCNSATDASGQWKS
+738 NGCDSATDASGQWKS

-761 RNIPSDWEGK
+761 RNIPSDWVSK

-891 LLILEWFASTPDYG
+891 LLILEWFSSTPSYA
-905 WPASNISCYY
+905 WPATNISCYY
-915 SQTNHEWTPRG
+915 SQVNHEWTPRG

-932 NRVGSGSKPLTD
+932 NIVGGHTTSLTH

-949 TIEYDGTKVRYYM
+949 AIEFDGTKVRYYM
-962 DGRLAPVVHYRIQDA
+962 DGRLIPVVHYRIKDA
-977 RRISVVDSTRYDQYG
+977 QRISVVDNTRYDQYG
-992 SYLSTMPDEDYSK
+992 NYLSTMPDEDFSK
-1005 LNIPSSL
+1005 LNIPSAL

-1026 NDYVEWEPGLNPPS
+1026 NDYVEWESGLNPPS
-1040 DGAPFPV
+1040 EHSPFPV

>member
-1 MKRFIVEV
+1 MKKSIVAG
-9 LLFIFTSFSIMAE
+9 LLLIFVSFSIMAE
-22 NAGNVTSSVNE
+22 NIGNMPSSVNE
-33 IKNNSEILLKCSNM
+33 VKSGNEILLKCLNIV
-47 AGETAQGMGTAVNN
+47 GESTQGTEITENN
-61 GNNIFLKCLNSENSS
+61 DNNIFLKCLNFENSS
-76 ENLIGTNKVNSKDIL
+76 ENTVTTNKINSKDIL
-91 LECLNTSENTAGEAE
+91 LECLDTSKNTSDEMV
-106 KNGNSDEKILKCSNI
+106 KNENSDEKILKCSN
-121 VRIINANELFQT
+121 VVKIINSNELFQT
-133 DKTGSIKGIQLKCS
+133 DKIENINGVQLKCS
-147 NTVKNVNKAE
+147 NTVKNIGKSE
-157 IPLSDSGGSN
+157 IPLLDSGGSN

-172 CSSVSE
+172 CSNVSE
-178 NLPKNETAINSGVT
+178 DLSKNETKINNGT
-192 ANSNEITLKCSN
+192 GNSTEITLKCSN
-204 IVRVVDGN
+204 VVRVIDGN
-212 KVFPDNPENSDAVI
+212 KVFSDNSENDTAVI
-226 LNCSDTAE
+226 LNCSDKTENA
-234 KAGNI
+234 NI
-239 IGNIGQPKGNIGS
+239 IGNIGQPKVNIGS

-279 VGGIGHHGGGG
+279 VGGIGHH
-290 SGSSRPP
+290 
-297 KAGGGKDGNSKPPK
+297 KGGGKGGNP
-311 AGGGK
+311 GHQNGRNDGGK
-316 DDASNPKKQ
+316 DDNPKKQ
-325 KKDDS
+325 KKDDT
-330 KIHNVRG
+330 KIHNVKG
-337 IGIQPVNPFWRSNLQ
+337 IGIQPVNPFWRSNLR
-352 EAEDSYSKIVRVGF
+352 EAEDSYSQIAKVGF

-371 TASWHRIQSQRNG
+371 TASWHRIQSSKNG
-384 AYDWQ
+384 RYDWQ
-389 DIDDAVALARKYNL
+389 DIDDAVALAKKYNL

-438 SFAPLPQYDN
+438 SFAPLQQYDN

-454 SALVKRYAPKG
+454 SALVKRYASQG

-486 NPRPNPEHYTNLL
+486 NPRPNPEHYTHLL
-499 KIAYTAAHDAHN
+499 KIAYMAAHNAYN

-520 TVGVT
+520 TVG
-525 NNSTGYVGPM
+525 NSNSSTGYIGPM
-535 EFLERMYRAGAKGY
+535 EFLERMYRSGAKGY

-555 HPYGIYARTF
+555 HPYGIYARAF
-565 RDNGWTNM
+565 RDNGWANM
-573 IGDVVAPGGGEKTL
+573 IGDVVAPGSGEKTL

-602 PSEVGLDAAYPGVE
+602 PSEVGLDAAYPGVD
-616 ETKQANIISQIL
+616 ETKQANVISQIL
-628 RWYQRSNIF
+628 GWYQKSDIF

-671 DTNGDGVPDANIDA
+671 DTNGDGIPDANIDA
-685 DHNGRPDILDAADPE
+685 DNNGRPDILDAADPE

-720 RFINNNHPAPA
+720 RFIKNQPAPG
-731 PTPAPLT
+731 PSPLT
-738 NGCNSATDASGQWKS
+738 NGCSSATDASGQWKS

-761 RNIPSDWEGK
+761 RNIPSGWVSK

-826 TQYSSGRLESG
+826 TQYSSGRLES
-837 NIVDASKPFRAE
+837 NKLVDASKPFRAE
-849 IRAKMNWNHLQGM
+849 IRARMNWNRLQGM

-868 QKQRNDVD
+868 QKQQNDVD
-876 TPACKVPGGNAPYGS
+876 TPICKNPGGSAPYGS
-891 LLILEWFASTPDYG
+891 LLILEWFSSTPSYA
-905 WPASNISCYY
+905 WPATNISCYY
-915 SQTNHEWTPRG
+915 SQVNHEWTPRG

-932 NRVGSGSKPLTD
+932 NIVGGQSKSLTH

-949 TIEYDGTKVRYYM
+949 IIEFDGTKVRYYM
-962 DGRLAPVVHYRIQDA
+962 DGRLIPVVHYRIKDA
-977 RRISVVDSTRYDQYG
+977 QRISVVDNTRYDQYG
-992 SYLSTMPDEDYSK
+992 NYLSTMPDEDFSK
-1005 LNIPSSL
+1005 LNAPSSL
-1012 VKQGFEND
+1012 IKQGFEND
-1020 RWHFII
+1020 KWHFIF

-1040 DGAPFPV
+1040 EHSPFPV

>member
-1 MKRFIVEV
+1 MKRFIIAV
-9 LLFIFTSFSIMAE
+9 LLLIFMSFSIMAE
-22 NAGNVTSSVNE
+22 NTGNVSFSASE
-33 IKNNSEILLKCSNM
+33 IKSNNDILLKCSNM
-47 AGETAQGMGTAVNN
+47 AGENAQGTGITENN
-61 GNNIFLKCLNSENSS
+61 GNNIFLKCINSETGS
-76 ENLIGTNKVNSKDIL
+76 ENIIGTNKISSQNIL
-91 LECLNTSENTAGEAE
+91 LKCLNTSESTEDELTKDVNTAE
-106 KNGNSDEKILKCSNI
+106 KLLKCSNI
-121 VRIINANELFQT
+121 VKVI
-133 DKTGSIKGIQLKCS
+133 
-147 NTVKNVNKAE
+147 
-157 IPLSDSGGSN
+157 
-167 DIILK
+167 
-172 CSSVSE
+172 
-178 NLPKNETAINSGVT
+178 
-192 ANSNEITLKCSN
+192 
-204 IVRVVDGN
+204 DGN
-212 KVFPDNPENSDAVI
+212 KVFSDNLGNYDAVI
-226 LNCSDTAE
+226 LNCTDTTE
-234 KAGNI
+234 KNSNI
-239 IGNIGQPKGNIGS
+239 IGNIAQPKVNIGS

-279 VGGIGHHGGGG
+279 VGGIGHH
-290 SGSSRPP
+290 
-297 KAGGGKDGNSKPPK
+297 KGGGKGGNP
-311 AGGGK
+311 GHQNGRNDGGK
-316 DDASNPKKQ
+316 DDNPKKQ
-325 KKDDS
+325 KKDDT
-330 KIHNVRG
+330 KIHNVKG
-337 IGIQPVNPFWRSNLQ
+337 IGIQPVNPFWRSNLR
-352 EAEDSYSKIVRVGF
+352 EAEDFYSKIAGVGF

-371 TASWHRIQSQRNG
+371 TASWHRIQSSKNG
-384 AYDWQ
+384 RYDWQ
-389 DIDDAVALARKYNL
+389 DIDDAVALAKKYNL

-438 SFAPLPQYDN
+438 SFAPLQQYDN

-454 SALVKRYAPKG
+454 TALVKRYASQG

-486 NPRPNPEHYTNLL
+486 NPRPNPEHYTDLL

-520 TVGVT
+520 TVG
-525 NNSTGYVGPM
+525 NSNSSTGYVGPM

-549 FDGVSH
+549 FDGLSH

-565 RDNGWTNM
+565 RDNGWANM

-587 YQIMSENGDGNKKIW
+587 YQIMSEHGDGNKKIW
-602 PSEVGLDAAYPGVE
+602 ITEVGIDAAYPGVE
-616 ETKQANIISQIL
+616 ETKQANVISKIL
-628 RWYQRSNIF
+628 DQYQKSNIY
-637 GPLILYQAKDRKPYI
+637 GPLIFYQAKDRKPYI
-652 TSGVVDRDSNGD
+652 TSGILDKDSNGD

-671 DTNGDGVPDANIDA
+671 DTNGDGIPDANIDT

-738 NGCNSATDASGQWKS
+738 NGCDSATDASGQWKS

-761 RNIPSDWEGK
+761 RNIPSDWVSK
-771 RIINHLGSHLTYLP
+771 RIINHLDSHLTYLP

-891 LLILEWFASTPDYG
+891 LLILEWFSSTPSYA
-905 WPASNISCYY
+905 WPATNISCYY
-915 SQTNHEWTPRG
+915 SQVNHEWTPRG

-932 NRVGSGSKPLTD
+932 NIVGGHTTSLTH

-949 TIEYDGTKVRYYM
+949 TIEFDGTKVRYYM
-962 DGRLAPVVHYRIQDA
+962 DGRLIPVVHYRIKDA
-977 RRISVVDSTRYDQYG
+977 QRISVVDNTRYDQYG
-992 SYLSTMPDEDYSK
+992 NYLSTMPDEDFSK
-1005 LNIPSSL
+1005 LNIPSAL

-1026 NDYVEWEPGLNPPS
+1026 NDYVEWESGLNPPS
-1040 DGAPFPV
+1040 EHSPFPV

>member
-1 MKRFIVEV
+1 MKKSIVAV
-9 LLFIFTSFSIMAE
+9 LLLIFLSFSIMAE
-22 NAGNVTSSVNE
+22 NMGNMPSSVNE
-33 IKNNSEILLKCSNM
+33 VKSGNEILLKCLNIV
-47 AGETAQGMGTAVNN
+47 GESTQGTEITENN
-61 GNNIFLKCLNSENSS
+61 GNNIFLKCLNFENSS
-76 ENLIGTNKVNSKDIL
+76 ENTVTTNKINSKDIL
-91 LECLNTSENTAGEAE
+91 LECLDTSKNTSDEMV
-106 KNGNSDEKILKCSNI
+106 KNENSDEKILKCSN
-121 VRIINANELFQT
+121 VVKIINSNELFQT
-133 DKTGSIKGIQLKCS
+133 DKIENINGVQLKCS
-147 NTVKNVNKAE
+147 NTVKNIGKSE
-157 IPLSDSGGSN
+157 IPLLDSGGSN

-172 CSSVSE
+172 CSNVSE
-178 NLPKNETAINSGVT
+178 DLSKNETKINNGT
-192 ANSNEITLKCSN
+192 GNSTEITLKCSN
-204 IVRVVDGN
+204 VVRVIDGN
-212 KVFPDNPENSDAVI
+212 KVFSDNSENDTAVI
-226 LNCSDTAE
+226 LSCSDKTENA
-234 KAGNI
+234 NI
-239 IGNIGQPKGNIGS
+239 IGNIGQPKVNIGS

-279 VGGIGHHGGGG
+279 VGGIGHH
-290 SGSSRPP
+290 
-297 KAGGGKDGNSKPPK
+297 KGGGKGGNP
-311 AGGGK
+311 GHQNGRNDGGK
-316 DDASNPKKQ
+316 DDNPKKQ
-325 KKDDS
+325 KKDDT
-330 KIHNVRG
+330 KIHNVKG
-337 IGIQPVNPFWRSNLQ
+337 IGIQPVNPFWRSNLR
-352 EAEDSYSKIVRVGF
+352 EAEDSYSQIAKVGF

-371 TASWHRIQSQRNG
+371 TASWHRIQSSKNG
-384 AYDWQ
+384 RYDWQ
-389 DIDDAVALARKYNL
+389 DIDDAVALAKKYNL

-438 SFAPLPQYDN
+438 SFVPLQQYDN

-454 SALVKRYAPKG
+454 SALVKRYASQG

-486 NPRPNPEHYTNLL
+486 NPRPNPEHYTHLL
-499 KIAYTAAHDAHN
+499 KIAYTAAHNAHN

-520 TVGVT
+520 TVG
-525 NNSTGYVGPM
+525 NSNSSTGYIGPM
-535 EFLERMYRAGAKGY
+535 EFLERMYRSGAKGY

-555 HPYGIYARTF
+555 HPYGIYARAF
-565 RDNGWTNM
+565 RDNGWANM
-573 IGDVVAPGGGEKTL
+573 IGDVVAPGSGEKTL

-602 PSEVGLDAAYPGVE
+602 PSEVGLDAAYPGVD
-616 ETKQANIISQIL
+616 ETKQANVISQIL
-628 RWYQRSNIF
+628 GWYQKSDIF

-671 DTNGDGVPDANIDA
+671 DTNGDGIPDANIDA
-685 DHNGRPDILDAADPE
+685 DNNGRPDILDAADPE

-720 RFINNNHPAPA
+720 RFIKNQPAPG
-731 PTPAPLT
+731 PSPLT
-738 NGCNSATDASGQWKS
+738 NGCSSATDASGQWKS

-761 RNIPSDWEGK
+761 RNIPSGWVSK

-826 TQYSSGRLESG
+826 TQYSSGRLES
-837 NIVDASKPFRAE
+837 NKLVDASKPFRAE
-849 IRAKMNWNHLQGM
+849 IRARMNWNRLQGM

-868 QKQRNDVD
+868 QKQQNDVD
-876 TPACKVPGGNAPYGS
+876 TPICKNPGGSAPYGS
-891 LLILEWFASTPDYG
+891 LLILEWFSSTPSYA
-905 WPASNISCYY
+905 WPATNISCYY
-915 SQTNHEWTPRG
+915 SQVNHEWTPRG

-932 NRVGSGSKPLTD
+932 NIVGGQSKPLTH

-949 TIEYDGTKVRYYM
+949 TIEFDGTKVRYYM
-962 DGRLAPVVHYRIQDA
+962 DGRLIPVVHYRIKDA
-977 RRISVVDSTRYDQYG
+977 QRISVVDNTRYDQYG
-992 SYLSTMPDEDYSK
+992 NYLSTMPDEDFSK
-1005 LNIPSSL
+1005 LNAPSSL
-1012 VKQGFEND
+1012 IKQGFEND
-1020 RWHFII
+1020 KWHFIF

-1040 DGAPFPV
+1040 ENSPFPV

>member
-1 MKRFIVEV
+1 MKKIIVAG
-9 LLFIFTSFSIMAE
+9 LLLIFMSFSIMAE
-22 NAGNVTSSVNE
+22 NIGNVSSSVNE
-33 IKNNSEILLKCSNM
+33 VKSHNEILLKCLNI
-47 AGETAQGMGTAVNN
+47 AGESAQETGITENN
-61 GNNIFLKCLNSENSS
+61 GNNIFLKCLNFENSS
-76 ENLIGTNKVNSKDIL
+76 ENTVTTNKISSKDIL
-91 LECLNTSENTAGEAE
+91 LECLNTNENTAGEAE

-121 VRIINANELFQT
+121 VRIINANELLQT
-133 DKTGSIKGIQLKCS
+133 DKFGGINGIQLKCS
-147 NTVKNVNKAE
+147 NTVKNGNKAE
-157 IPLSDSGGSN
+157 IPISGSIGSN
-167 DIILK
+167 NIILK

-178 NLPKNETAINSGVT
+178 NLPKNKTVINSGET
-192 ANSNEITLKCSN
+192 SNSNEITLKCSN

-226 LNCSDTAE
+226 LNCSDAAE
-234 KAGNI
+234 KNSNI
-239 IGNIGQPKGNIGS
+239 IGNIEQPKGNLGS
-252 LGGNIGGKVPVGPII
+252 SGGNIGGKIPVGPII

-279 VGGIGHHGGGG
+279 IGGIGHHGGGDN
-290 SGSSRPP
+290 GSSSPS
-297 KAGGGKDGNSKPPK
+297 KGGSGKDGNSKPPK
-311 AGGGK
+311 N
-316 DDASNPKKQ
+316 DDASNPKKE
-325 KKDDS
+325 KKDDP

-352 EAEDSYSKIVRVGF
+352 EAEDSYSKIAKVGF

-371 TASWHRIQSQRNG
+371 TASWHRIQSKKNG
-384 AYDWQ
+384 GYDWQ
-389 DIDDAVALARKYNL
+389 DIDDAVALAKKYNL

-454 SALVKRYAPKG
+454 SALVKRYARQG

-486 NPRPNPEHYTNLL
+486 NPKPNPEHYTHLL
-499 KIAYTAAHDAHN
+499 KIAYTAAHNAHN

-520 TVGVT
+520 TVGGS
-525 NNSTGYVGPM
+525 NNSTGYIGPM

-555 HPYGIYARTF
+555 HPYGIYARAF
-565 RDNGWTNM
+565 RDNGWANM
-573 IGDVVAPGGGEKTL
+573 IGDVVGPGSGEKTL

-602 PSEVGLDAAYPGVE
+602 PSEVGLDAAYPGVD
-616 ETKQANIISQIL
+616 ETKQANVISQIL
-628 RWYQRSNIF
+628 GWYQKSDIF

-671 DTNGDGVPDANIDA
+671 DTNGDGIPDANIDA
-685 DHNGRPDILDAADPE
+685 DNNGRPDILDAADPE

-720 RFINNNHPAPA
+720 RFIKNQPAPG
-731 PTPAPLT
+731 PSPLT
-738 NGCNSATDASGQWKS
+738 NGCSSATDASGQWKS

-761 RNIPSDWEGK
+761 RNIPSDWVSK

-826 TQYSSGRLESG
+826 TQYSSGRLES
-837 NIVDASKPFRAE
+837 NKLVDASKPFRAE
-849 IRAKMNWNHLQGM
+849 IRARMNWNRLQGM

-868 QKQRNDVD
+868 QKQQNDVD
-876 TPACKVPGGNAPYGS
+876 TPICKNPGGSAPYGS
-891 LLILEWFASTPDYG
+891 LLILEWFASTPSYA
-905 WPASNISCYY
+905 WPATNISCYY
-915 SQTNHEWTPRG
+915 SQVNHEWTPRG

-932 NRVGSGSKPLTD
+932 NIVGGHTTSLTH

-949 TIEYDGTKVRYYM
+949 AIEFDGTKVRYYM
-962 DGRLAPVVHYRIQDA
+962 DGRLIPVVHYRIKDA
-977 RRISVVDSTRYDQYG
+977 QRISVVDNTRYDQYG
-992 SYLSTMPDEDYSK
+992 NYLSTMPDEDFSK
-1005 LNIPSSL
+1005 LNIPSAL

-1020 RWHFII
+1020 KWHFIF
-1026 NDYVEWEPGLNPPS
+1026 NDYVEWESGLNPPS
-1040 DGAPFPV
+1040 EHSPFPV